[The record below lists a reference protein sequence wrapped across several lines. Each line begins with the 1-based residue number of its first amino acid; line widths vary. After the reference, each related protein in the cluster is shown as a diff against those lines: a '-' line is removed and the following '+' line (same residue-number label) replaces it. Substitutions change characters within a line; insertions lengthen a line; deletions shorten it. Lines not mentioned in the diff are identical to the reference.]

1 MSGMGMLELEKIS
14 RAGYRAYVKSC
25 GGKSVHGEI
34 LPTWEEQ
41 RQEIRAH
48 WRAAAR
54 EIAATAKVELWEQ
67 IKAVFE

>member
-1 MSGMGMLELEKIS
+1 MSGMGMLELEKIA
-14 RAGYRAYVKSC
+14 RAGYRAYLESC

-34 LPTWEEQ
+34 LPAWEEQ

-54 EIAATAKVELWEQ
+54 EIAAATKVDLWEQ
-67 IKAVFE
+67 IKEVFE

>member
-1 MSGMGMLELEKIS
+1 MVELEKIS
-14 RAGYRAYVKSC
+14 RAGYRAYLESS

-54 EIAATAKVELWEQ
+54 EIATAVQDAVWAA

>member
-1 MSGMGMLELEKIS
+1 
-14 RAGYRAYVKSC
+14 VKSC

>member
-1 MSGMGMLELEKIS
+1 MSEMGMLELEKIA
-14 RAGYRAYVKSC
+14 RAGYRAYLESC

-41 RQEIRAH
+41 RQEIRAY
-48 WRAAAR
+48 WRSAAR
-54 EIAATAKVELWEQ
+54 EIAAATKVDLWEQ